1 MRAWWHYFK
10 QAFSKNECDWLV
22 EYAKSFAGRDGTI
35 GHGGKS
41 IVDPSFR
48 RSTVRWLSCT
58 DPALELLIRKIENM
72 VLKANANAFGFD
84 VSGFH
89 ELQFTE
95 YSSDD
100 EGTYNWHTDNNWK
113 RDTPF
118 DRKISMVIQLSDPES
133 YTGGRLLLENDPLP
147 DDVFRNQGDAIFFP
161 SFNKH
166 MVTPVKLGT
175 RYSLVTWVHGPKFR

>member
-1 MRAWWHYFK
+1 MKAWWHYFK
-10 QAFSKNECDWLV
+10 AALTPAECDWLIG
-22 EYAKSFAGRDGTI
+22 YALTMEPMEATI

-41 IVDPSFR
+41 IVDTSFR
-48 RSTVRWLSCT
+48 RSRVRWLNKA
-58 DPALELLIRKIENM
+58 DPAIELLIRKIENM
-72 VLKANANAFGFD
+72 LLKANANSFGFD

-95 YSSDD
+95 YSSED

-113 RDTPF
+113 KDTPF
-118 DRKISMVIQLSDPES
+118 DRKISMVIQLSDADS

-147 DDVFRNQGDAIFFP
+147 EDKFRNQGDVVFFP

-166 MVTPVKLGT
+166 TVTPVKLGK
-175 RYSLVTWVHGPKFR
+175 RYSLVTWAVGPKFR